1 MSVFDFFKKKPA
13 DTSKPKTLWQA
24 WGDPILFAVVA
35 ATIIR
40 WMLLEAFTIPTT
52 SMESSLMA
60 GDFLFVS
67 KMHYGPRTP
76 MTPLQIPL
84 THQTVPVLGFKSYS
98 TLLQLP
104 MKRLWG
110 FSEVTAGDAVVF
122 NYPGELEYPVDLRTN
137 YIKRCVAVAGDTV
150 QVLNRELLVNGKS
163 FMHPERLQHGYVV
176 TLKEHERI
184 TQEQWTELDVT
195 EYEDLGNG
203 DVYEAFLTDKMLE
216 KLKSM
221 PIVASVVP
229 VIHQPK
235 YVVITRGIITN
246 EEWASLGVIDVEMI
260 RRDTGYYA
268 SLTPESFEKVKQLPI
283 VKYITKDIFPQN
295 VKFNWSID
303 FFGKLWIPKEG
314 VTIPMTE
321 ENLILYGNTIVNYDN
336 VGHTAM
342 QNGQLYVDG
351 SPVKEYTF
359 KQDYYW
365 MMGDNRHNSSDSRF
379 FGFVPAD
386 HIVGKAVFV
395 WLALN
400 KSEKNNRSVRWERMM
415 RTIK

>member
-1 MSVFDFFKKKPA
+1 MSVLDFFKKKPS
-13 DTSKPKTLWQA
+13 DTYKTKTLWQA
-24 WGDPILFAVVA
+24 WGDTILFAVVA

-98 TLLQLP
+98 TLIQLP

-122 NYPGELEYPVDLRTN
+122 NFPGDTNLPVDLRTN

-150 QVLNRELLVNGKS
+150 QVLNRELLVNGQPFQK
-163 FMHPERLQHGYVV
+163 PVRLQHSYIV
-176 TLKEHERI
+176 TLKEHELL
-184 TQEQWTELDVT
+184 TKEQWTELDVT
-195 EYEDLGNG
+195 EYESIGVG
-203 DVYEAFLTDKMLE
+203 GQYFAQLTNEMVE
-216 KLKSM
+216 KLKQI
-221 PIVASVVP
+221 PVVASVEP
-229 VIHQPK
+229 YIHNQDSIYNP
-235 YVVITRGIITN
+235 N
-246 EEWASLGVIDVEMI
+246 S
-260 RRDTGYYA
+260 
-268 SLTPESFEKVKQLPI
+268 P
-283 VKYITKDIFPQN
+283 IFPQH
-295 VKFNWSID
+295 KLFKWSVD

-314 VTIPMTE
+314 VTIKLTP
-321 ENLILYGNTIVNYDN
+321 ENLALYGNTIALYDN
-336 VGHTAM
+336 PEHAKM
-342 QNGQLYVDG
+342 LNGQLYLDG
-351 SPVKEYTF
+351 KLLTEYTF

-365 MMGDNRHNSSDSRF
+365 MMGDNRHNSADSRM

>member
-1 MSVFDFFKKKPA
+1 MSVLDFFKKKPK

-76 MTPLQIPL
+76 MTPLQVPL
-84 THQTVPVLGFKSYS
+84 THQTLPVFGGQSYS
-98 TLLQLP
+98 TLIQLP

-110 FSEVTAGDAVVF
+110 FSEVTAGDVVVF
-122 NYPGELEYPVDLRTN
+122 NFPGDLNMPVDLRTN

-150 QVLNRELLVNGKS
+150 QVVNRELLVNGKP
-163 FMHPERLQHGYVV
+163 FEKPVRLQHSYLV
-176 TLKEHERI
+176 TLKPHELI
-184 TQEQWTELDVT
+184 TREQWTELDVT
-195 EYEDLGNG
+195 EYQDIGNS
-203 DVYEAFLTDKMLE
+203 DRYVAFLTDDMVE
-216 KLKSM
+216 KLKAM
-221 PIVASVVP
+221 P
-229 VIHQPK
+229 VI
-235 YVVITRGIITN
+235 
-246 EEWASLGVIDVEMI
+246 SSVEAI
-260 RRDTGYYA
+260 VNKPLDLADT
-268 SLTPESFEKVKQLPI
+268 SENPV
-283 VKYITKDIFPQN
+283 FPQS
-295 VKFNWSID
+295 KIFNWSMD

-314 VTIPMTE
+314 ATIPLTE
-321 ENLILYGNTIVNYDN
+321 DNIILYGKTIVNYDN
-336 VGHTAM
+336 PEHAKLAKGV
-342 QNGQLYVDG
+342 LYIDNQA
-351 SPVKEYTF
+351 VKEYTF

-365 MMGDNRHNSSDSRF
+365 MMGDNRHNSSDSRV

-386 HIVGKAVFV
+386 HVVGKAVFV

-400 KSEKNNRSVRWERMM
+400 KSDKNDRGVRWERLF
-415 RTIK
+415 RVIK